1 MGTEYKTITNTR
13 QNGTV
18 KSISVKQFAGG
29 EEFDGLAI
37 QLTTNTE
44 ESQKSDD
51 LDFFQALQISNQ
63 DIPELVKALQQ
74 YYAGEYPT
82 QLQDDME
89 QSHFKGTCSCQ
100 CMESDE
106 DYEV

>member
-1 MGTEYKTITNTR
+1 MGTEYKEIKNTR

-18 KSISVKQFAGG
+18 KTISVKQFAGG

-44 ESQKSDD
+44 NSQRGDD
-51 LDFFQALQISNQ
+51 LDFFQALQISKQ

-74 YYAGEYPT
+74 YYADEYPT
-82 QLQDDME
+82 QLQYEYE
-89 QSHFKGTCSCQ
+89 QSHFKGTCACQ
-100 CMESDE
+100 CSERDE
-106 DYEV
+106 LEV